1 MNNPTT
7 LIAIGAG
14 VLALVVLLVGVVGIR
29 GKNTTVIEERLGR
42 YSEALAPITEEERQ
56 AAKSGKVA
64 RSSVTKEERSF
75 TKRIDQNLEKRKFG
89 AKWKT
94 ELARAD
100 LKLTVGEY
108 LLVHFGSAIVFG
120 FLVMTVFAAGAIGA
134 IIGGV
139 IGLFVP
145 RFYVSNRKG
154 RRLNRFEGQLP
165 DILGLWVNS
174 LRSGYSTMQSM
185 EAIAREA
192 PEPSATE
199 FKRVVREVQ
208 LGIPQELALAHLL
221 ERMPSDDLD
230 LINTAINIQRE
241 VGGNLAEILEVI
253 STTIRERIK
262 LKGEIRVLTAQG
274 RITGY
279 LIGGL
284 PIALGG
290 FLLLINPGYMGR
302 MFTDHLCGWPMLALG
317 LGMIGAGTA
326 VIQRIVDIK
335 I

>member
-1 MNNPTT
+1 MSNPTT

-14 VLALVVLLVGVVGIR
+14 VLALVVLLVGVVGVR
-29 GKNTTVIEERLGR
+29 GQNTAVIEERLGR
-42 YSEALAPITEEERQ
+42 YAETMAPVTEEERKG
-56 AAKSGKVA
+56 AKP
-64 RSSVTKEERSF
+64 SSVTKEERAL
-75 TKRIDQNLEKRKFG
+75 TKRLDQRLERGKFG
-89 AKWKT
+89 TKWKT

-100 LKLTVGEY
+100 LKLSVGEFF
-108 LLVHFGSAIVFG
+108 LAHFGSAIAFG
-120 FLVMTVFAAGAIGA
+120 FLLMVIFNAGVVGA

-139 IGLFVP
+139 IGIFVP

-154 RRLNRFEGQLP
+154 RRLHQFEGQLP

-192 PEPSATE
+192 PEPSAME
-199 FKRVVREVQ
+199 FRRVVREVQ
-208 LGIPQELALAHLL
+208 LGIPQEQALAHLL
-221 ERMPSDDLD
+221 ERMPSEDLD

-279 LIGGL
+279 VIGGL
-284 PIALGG
+284 PIVLAL
-290 FLLLINPGYMGR
+290 FLLLINPNYMGR
-302 MFTDHLCGWPMLALG
+302 MFSDHLCGWPMLIIG

>member
-1 MNNPTT
+1 MNITT
-7 LIAIGAG
+7 IIAIGAG
-14 VLALVVLLVGVVGIR
+14 VLALVVLLVGVVGVR
-29 GKNTTVIEERLGR
+29 GRNTTVIEERLGR
-42 YSEALAPITEEERQ
+42 YSEALAPITEEERKA
-56 AAKSGKVA
+56 AAKGGKGA
-64 RSSVTKEERSF
+64 KSTVTKEERAL
-75 TKRIDQNLEKRKFG
+75 TRRLDQSLERRKFG

-100 LKLTVGEY
+100 LKLSVGEY
-108 LLVHFGSAIVFG
+108 
-120 FLVMTVFAAGAIGA
+120 FLTHFAAVAAVGLLAYVLSGQVIVA

-139 IGLFVP
+139 IGIFLP

-154 RRLNRFEGQLP
+154 RRLHRFEGQLP

-208 LGIPQELALAHLL
+208 LGIPQETALAHLL

-274 RITGY
+274 RMTGY
-279 LIGGL
+279 IIGGL
-284 PIALGG
+284 PIALGL

-302 MFTDHLCGWPMLALG
+302 MLTDHLCGWPMLALG

>member
-1 MNNPTT
+1 MNPTT

-14 VLALVVLLVGVVGIR
+14 VLALVVLLVGVVGVR
-29 GKNTTVIEERLGR
+29 GENTAVIEERLGR
-42 YSEALAPITEEERQ
+42 YSEAMAPVTEEERKT
-56 AAKSGKVA
+56 AKRGKA
-64 RSSVTKEERSF
+64 EKSSVTREERAL
-75 TKRIDQNLEKRKFG
+75 TRRLDQSLESRKFG

-108 LLVHFGSAIVFG
+108 FLTHIGSAVVFG
-120 FLVMTVFAAGAIGA
+120 FLTMVLFSAGIIGV

-139 IGLFVP
+139 VGIFVP
-145 RFYVSNRKG
+145 RIYVSNRKG
-154 RRLNRFEGQLP
+154 RRLNHFEGQLP

-174 LRSGYSTMQSM
+174 LRSGYSSMQSM

-192 PEPSATE
+192 PEPSGTE

-208 LGIPQELALAHLL
+208 LGIPQEQALAHVI

-230 LINTAINIQRE
+230 LINTAINIHRE
-241 VGGNLAEILEVI
+241 VGGNLAEILDVI

-279 LIGGL
+279 VIGGL
-284 PIALGG
+284 PIALGA
-290 FLLLINPGYMGR
+290 FLFLINRDYMGK
-302 MFTDHLCGWPMLALG
+302 MFTSGACGWLMIVLG